1 MSVSEISQSIITP
14 MLIHPIDL
22 AVIVAYFLGIMGL
35 GLLLSRRT
43 KDTETYYLGNKSFP
57 GWAIGI
63 SLIGTMISSLTFIA
77 GPADSFKTAYLRSVP
92 QFMVPLGAII
102 VAFFLVPVF
111 RRGVTSAYE
120 YLDRRF
126 GPGIS
131 AYAATIFLFAQITKI
146 SMVAYLVSILF
157 QFMTGFPFH
166 VCLVITAGI
175 TAIYT
180 AKGGF
185 TAVVWTDL
193 VQTFILVIGAFVAI
207 AFICKALPGGLGQVI
222 DQGWELNKIS
232 FWDSN
237 TGTSRL
243 EPITWNFTLAEKSI
257 FALFVIGV
265 INFLGQNIDQK
276 NVQRWCSTRTC
287 RDAQVAVLIFGFGTV
302 FVWTAFK
309 FLGTALFVFFH
320 QFPAVIPTEILGGVR
335 KAEEIV
341 PYFIVNH
348 LPHGVAGIV
357 IAGALAAAMATLSAS
372 INSSSMVWV
381 RDIYGRFL
389 FRDRTDA
396 HYLRMGKATAW
407 MAALGMV
414 VGASLVHAFSTQ
426 TMADLYMILS
436 SLIGSSLAGI
446 FFLGI
451 FTRKANTK
459 GVCCGIAANLL
470 VVGYIM
476 LGNWNILPVEIR
488 LPIYSYYA
496 GAIGNL
502 VTFTVGLIASRFFAE
517 GPKEL
522 RNLTVWTQD
531 AKSAA

>member
-1 MSVSEISQSIITP
+1 MR
-14 MLIHPIDL
+14 IHPIDL
-22 AVIVAYFLGIMGL
+22 AVLIGYFVSMIVIGL
-35 GLLLSRRT
+35 VLSRRT

-111 RRGVTSAYE
+111 RRGVSSAYE

-126 GPGIS
+126 GPAIS
-131 AYAATIFLFAQITKI
+131 GYAASMFLVAQLTKI

-157 QFMTGFPFH
+157 QFMTGLPFH
-166 VCLVITAGI
+166 ACLLITAGI

-207 AFICKALPGGLGQVI
+207 GFISQALPGGMSQI
-222 DQGWELNKIS
+222 FQHGWELKKIS
-232 FWDSN
+232 FWDVN
-237 TGTSRL
+237 PATSQL
-243 EPITWNFTLAEKSI
+243 EPVTWDLVFDRKSI
-257 FALFVIGV
+257 TALLIVGI
-265 INFLGQNIDQK
+265 ISFLGNNIDQK

-287 RDAQVAVLIFGFGTV
+287 RDAQAAVLIFGFGTV

-309 FLGTALFVFFH
+309 FLGTALFVFFE
-320 QFPAVIPTEILGGVR
+320 QFPNIIPTEILQGTR

-341 PYFIVNH
+341 PFFIVNY

-381 RDIYGRFL
+381 RDLYGRFL
-389 FRDRTDA
+389 VKNRPDT

-407 MAALGMV
+407 VAAVGMV

-426 TMADLYMILS
+426 TMADLYMVLS

-451 FTRKANTK
+451 FTKRANAL
-459 GVCCGIAANLL
+459 GVYCALVANFI

-476 LGNWNILPVEIR
+476 AGNWGFLPESVR

-496 GAIGNL
+496 GAIGN
-502 VTFTVGLIASRFFAE
+502 VTTFAVGYVVSVLSARA
-517 GPKEL
+517 PKEL

>member
-1 MSVSEISQSIITP
+1 MQ
-14 MLIHPIDL
+14 IHPIDL
-22 AVIVAYFLGIMGL
+22 VVLIAYFLSMMLL
-35 GLLLSRRT
+35 GLILSRRT
-43 KDTETYYLGNKSFP
+43 KNTETYYLGNRDFP

-92 QFMVPLGAII
+92 QFMVPLGTII
-102 VAFFLVPVF
+102 VALFLVPVF

-126 GPGIS
+126 GPGVS
-131 AYAATIFLFAQITKI
+131 AYAATVFLLAQLTKI

-166 VCLVITAGI
+166 VCLLITAGI
-175 TAIYT
+175 TALYT

-193 VQTFILVIGAFVAI
+193 VQTVILVVGAFVAI
-207 AFICKALPGGLGQVI
+207 AFICRALPGGFDQVI
-222 DQGWELNKIS
+222 QQGWEMKKIS
-232 FWDSN
+232 FWDMNPAS
-237 TGTSRL
+237 SQL
-243 EPITWNFTLAEKSI
+243 EPVSWNFTLAEKSV
-257 FALFVIGV
+257 FALFVVGV
-265 INFLGQNIDQK
+265 INFLGGNIDQK

-287 RDAQVAVLIFGFGTV
+287 RDAQIAVLIFGFGTV

-309 FLGTALFVFFH
+309 FLGTALYVFFH
-320 QFPAVIPTEILGGVR
+320 QFPAVVPAEILSGTR

-348 LPHGVAGIV
+348 LPHGIAGIV

-372 INSSSMVWV
+372 MNSSSMVWV

-389 FRDRTDA
+389 VTGRPDV
-396 HYLRMGKATAW
+396 HYLRIGKAVAW
-407 MAALGMV
+407 IAAGFMV
-414 VGASLVHAFSTQ
+414 IGASLVHAFSTQ
-426 TMADLYMILS
+426 TMADLYMVLA

-451 FTRKANTK
+451 FTRGANTP
-459 GVCCGIAANLL
+459 GVCCALVANLV

-476 LGNWNILPVEIR
+476 LGNWNFLPEGMR

-496 GAIGNL
+496 GAIGNV
-502 VTFTVGLIASRFFAE
+502 VTFVVGWLASRFFAPA
-517 GPKEL
+517 PKEL
-522 RNLTVWTQD
+522 RNLTIWTQD
-531 AKSAA
+531 AKSVA